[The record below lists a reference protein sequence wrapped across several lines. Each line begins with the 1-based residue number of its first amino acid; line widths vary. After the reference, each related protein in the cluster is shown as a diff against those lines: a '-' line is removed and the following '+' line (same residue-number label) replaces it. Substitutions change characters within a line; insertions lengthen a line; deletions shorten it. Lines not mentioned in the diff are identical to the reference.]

1 MVQKVQ
7 VAKETV
13 IACEISNRSFD
24 GNEAE
29 DFSVFH

>member
-13 IACEISNRSFD
+13 IASEISNSSFD
-24 GNEAE
+24 ATKAE
-29 DFSVFH
+29 DFSVFY